1 LYAPGPLGRKDVLV
15 ANNAIEKI
23 GDIDRRALDAL
34 GVEHEVIDAT
44 GCVVTPGLIDPHEHL
59 LGGSGEGSLALQSPM
74 LFIDEI
80 CRAGVTTVV
89 GTLGVDTT
97 MKTLPGLLARVKAL
111 EEEGLSTYLWTGGY
125 NVPPTT
131 MLGHVREDMLY
142 IKECIGVGEVAISDE
157 RSLAPTA
164 QELARLV
171 FDCHVGG
178 LLSGK
183 SGITHFHVGESDK
196 RLEPLLNLLE
206 NFDIKPEW
214 LFPTHVQ
221 RTTEL
226 MDEAIAFAIEGMP
239 INIDVVEE
247 DAAKWTRYYLE
258 RGGPPEKFTISSDA
272 DSATPDVFYGQFC
285 GLVVKHGIPLEL
297 ALRFVTSNTAEILK
311 LEKKGKLEKG
321 CDADILIL
329 TKGSLEIRDVL
340 AKGTRVVADG
350 SCRARPKFLEES
362 SRNVSLVGDECDEPV
377 HTTASA

>member
-1 LYAPGPLGRKDVLV
+1 
-15 ANNAIEKI
+15 
-23 GDIDRRALDAL
+23 
-34 GVEHEVIDAT
+34 
-44 GCVVTPGLIDPHEHL
+44 
-59 LGGSGEGSLALQSPM
+59 
-74 LFIDEI
+74 
-80 CRAGVTTVV
+80 
-89 GTLGVDTT
+89 
-97 MKTLPGLLARVKAL
+97 
-111 EEEGLSTYLWTGGY
+111 
-125 NVPPTT
+125 
-131 MLGHVREDMLY
+131 
-142 IKECIGVGEVAISDE
+142 
-157 RSLAPTA
+157 
-164 QELARLV
+164 
-171 FDCHVGG
+171 
-178 LLSGK
+178 
-183 SGITHFHVGESDK
+183 
-196 RLEPLLNLLE
+196 
-206 NFDIKPEW
+206 
-214 LFPTHVQ
+214 
-221 RTTEL
+221 

-321 CDADILIL
+321 CDADILVL